1 MEKRRLSYIL
11 AHTDI
16 EKLKEQVEKL
26 KLSHKIS
33 KVKEPEMGLAMVKV
47 KDGVYNENFYIGEIL
62 ITECSVHFDGTL
74 GMGIIQGDE
83 PEKSYFMSVIDA
95 AFNCK
100 SFNKEDLIKVIEKWE
115 QEIKDKYIEEKAM
128 VEGSKVKFE
137 TMGE

>member
-83 PEKSYFMSVIDA
+83 PEKAYFMSVIDA

>member
-83 PEKSYFMSVIDA
+83 PEKAYLMSVIDA

-100 SFNKEDLIKVIEKWE
+100 SFNKEDLIKIIEKWE

>member
-1 MEKRRLSYIL
+1 MEKRKLSYIL

-16 EKLKEQVEKL
+16 EKLKKEVEKL
-26 KLSHKIS
+26 KTNHKIS
-33 KVKEPEMGLAMVKV
+33 KVKEPEIGLAMVKV
-47 KDGVYNENFYIGEIL
+47 KDGVYNKNFYIGEIL

-74 GMGIIQGDE
+74 GIGIIQDDN
-83 PEKSYFMSVIDA
+83 PEKAYFMSVIDA

-100 SFNKEDLIKVIEKWE
+100 NFNKEELTKTIEKWK

>member
-1 MEKRRLSYIL
+1 MEKRKLSYIL

-16 EKLKEQVEKL
+16 EKLKKEVEKL
-26 KLSHKIS
+26 KTNHKIS
-33 KVKEPEMGLAMVKV
+33 KVKEPEIGLAMVKV

-74 GMGIIQGDE
+74 GIGIIQDDN
-83 PEKSYFMSVIDA
+83 PEKAYFMSVIDA

-100 SFNKEDLIKVIEKWE
+100 NFNKEELTKTIEKWK